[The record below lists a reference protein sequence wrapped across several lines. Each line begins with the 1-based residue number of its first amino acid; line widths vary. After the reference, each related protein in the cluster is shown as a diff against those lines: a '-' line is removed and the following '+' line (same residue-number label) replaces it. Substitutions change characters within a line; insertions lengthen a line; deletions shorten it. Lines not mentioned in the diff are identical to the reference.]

1 MSRFIIIHELYK
13 NPSIRRK
20 FSLQIFNF
28 LVIFLLF
35 FFFSKKLKF
44 SFSFS
49 FSEIVSDEQS
59 RSDRQS
65 D

>member
-1 MSRFIIIHELYK
+1 MIIRKLYK
-13 NPSIRRK
+13 NS
-20 FSLQIFNF
+20 FDSEENF

-35 FFFSKKLKF
+35 FFFQKIEIF
-44 SFSFS
+44 I

>member
-1 MSRFIIIHELYK
+1 MSRFMIVHKLYK
-13 NPSIRRK
+13 NSFDSEDK
-20 FSLQIFNF
+20 FPRYFSS
-28 LVIFLLF
+28 F
-35 FFFSKKLKF
+35 FFFFQKIEIF
-44 SFSFS
+44 I